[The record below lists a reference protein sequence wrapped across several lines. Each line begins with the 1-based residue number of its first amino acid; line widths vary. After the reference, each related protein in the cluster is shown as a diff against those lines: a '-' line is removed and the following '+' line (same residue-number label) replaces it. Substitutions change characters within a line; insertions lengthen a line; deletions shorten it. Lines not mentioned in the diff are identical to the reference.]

1 MDFQNR
7 KIIGMDFIFLFSVLK
22 IHTLSENHPIPNQLP
37 FLSKTS
43 DYTMTIGKW
52 HSHTKK
58 QTFRLLK
65 KWLLPMTFKKQ

>member
-22 IHTLSENHPIPNQLP
+22 IHTLSEDDPIPNQLP

-43 DYTMTIGKW
+43 DYTMTIGK
-52 HSHTKK
+52 
-58 QTFRLLK
+58 
-65 KWLLPMTFKKQ
+65 